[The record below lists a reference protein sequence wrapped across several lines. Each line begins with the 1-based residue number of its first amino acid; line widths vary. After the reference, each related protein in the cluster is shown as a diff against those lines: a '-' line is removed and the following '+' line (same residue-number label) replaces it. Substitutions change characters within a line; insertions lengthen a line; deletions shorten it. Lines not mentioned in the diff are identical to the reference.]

1 MEWALESPGQS
12 HFKIR
17 RKKELQ
23 KNLKKPSQWLLLSA
37 NLSQMLRKG
46 INVLFFIVIFT
57 SPAILEHCQFLLFFA
72 RHIQSVS
79 PPFFFIL
86 SLLPLSIQIT
96 TEETHNATTKVITF
110 EEWFNSTSKA
120 QEELA
125 GSETPV
131 LTRSEVGLKLRPVGD
146 YIKMLHRKPRPTPK
160 PTPKA
165 SKNATASD
173 NTTSS
178 LEEDVEE
185 EEEQDGE
192 SGEEETAQAK
202 EQGEAKEEGDASS
215 GEDAEGEL

>member
-1 MEWALESPGQS
+1 MA
-12 HFKIR
+12 
-17 RKKELQ
+17 
-23 KNLKKPSQWLLLSA
+23 
-37 NLSQMLRKG
+37 
-46 INVLFFIVIFT
+46 FT
-57 SPAILEHCQFLLFFA
+57 ECQFIANVAKGNQRLVLYCYLYVTCDTRALSISSFLC
-72 RHIQSVS
+72 S
-79 PPFFFIL
+79 PHTECLTTFFFIL

-96 TEETHNATTKVITF
+96 TEETHNATTKVISF

-185 EEEQDGE
+185 EQDGE